1 MRGLKT
7 YHPFPDEALMLAGQ
21 QRSGVESGLAAQ
33 RQPSRLDLVTLVA
46 WFPWLL
52 WLPGKLWFCSSLE

>member
-1 MRGLKT
+1 MRDLKT

-33 RQPSRLDLVTLVA
+33 RQPSLLGPRYFGCLVSLVTLLA
-46 WFPWLL
+46 WEALVL
-52 WLPGKLWFCSSLE
+52 